1 MKGSMENSFF
11 GSATIGERGQ
21 VVIPAEAREELG
33 FAPGDKL
40 LVMRHPIYNGVMMF
54 KIEAARE
61 FIEEFRAGM
70 DRVAERIEAEV
81 TKESEA

>member
-1 MKGSMENSFF
+1 MEEKFF

-21 VVIPAEAREELG
+21 VVIPADAREALG

-40 LVMRHPIYNGVMMF
+40 LVMRHPIHQGVMMF

-61 FIEEFRAGM
+61 FIEEFRASM
-70 DRVAERIEAEV
+70 ERVAAQIEDEIE
-81 TKESEA
+81 KESQP